1 MELSCL
7 GNNFVGTLGLG
18 MLLPNQLTNS
28 FLLMRAGVWS
38 VFCSLTYLKHLEQ
51 WLTHGMYTTEICG
64 LKGPSVV

>member
-1 MELSCL
+1 MLNKMELSCL

-38 VFCSLTYLKHLEQ
+38 VLFNDLS
-51 WLTHGMYTTEICG
+51 
-64 LKGPSVV
+64 